1 MREKRRGIG
10 FETVAAAWGG
20 YIVETLS
27 ITTELSI
34 LRNAVCLGG
43 AVFMY
48 VWSSHIAKY
57 GSKG

>member
-20 YIVETLS
+20 YIVKTLS
-27 ITTELSI
+27 ITELSI

-43 AVFMY
+43 AVCMY
-48 VWSSHIAKY
+48 GHHI
-57 GSKG
+57 